1 MTSARRHDN
10 FACQLLGFD
19 EADTPA
25 MCSTCHEHVTTQ
37 QSGMRRDVAVLGG
50 VDVVAATSAV
60 YGAQHVLTTQLY
72 HVRTT
77 DVSPRPQL
85 AASRSS

>member
-1 MTSARRHDN
+1 
-10 FACQLLGFD
+10 
-19 EADTPA
+19 
-25 MCSTCHEHVTTQ
+25 
-37 QSGMRRDVAVLGG
+37 MRRDVAVLGG